1 MPDLI
6 LKLSDFH
13 PLWIDDLLL
22 LLLDHQVRQLQ
33 LRAAL
38 FNFLLRLGLVP
49 RELALKFLMLL
60 REYL

>member
-33 LRAAL
+33 LRVAL